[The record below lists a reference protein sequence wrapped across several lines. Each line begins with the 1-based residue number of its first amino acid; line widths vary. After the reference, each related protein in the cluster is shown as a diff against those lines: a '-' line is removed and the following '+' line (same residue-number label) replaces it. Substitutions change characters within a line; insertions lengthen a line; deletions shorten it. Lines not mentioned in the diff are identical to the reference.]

1 MNVDGIKYSIKNI
14 FQRRLRSSLTV
25 LSILIGITS
34 IFALVSFGLGIQNY
48 VNTIADEAGRDK
60 LFIQA
65 KGVGAPG
72 TDENFFISQD
82 DIDFVEKIRGVDE
95 ITGMY
100 LKAGEIGFRDQDKFN
115 FVAGLDPGQI
125 DFVEE
130 VFTVDV
136 ERGRSL
142 KKGDTNKA
150 VLGFNYQLD
159 DNIFD
164 RGVKLGDKIEI
175 NDVVFDVVG
184 FYSELG
190 NPSDDANVYLTIPA
204 FESLYDGIKGK
215 FGWGMVRADQGIG
228 SAAVASKIE
237 EKLRKFKDQDPGKE
251 DFFVQTFDDALATF
265 GAVIGVINGV
275 LLLIALISLVVA
287 SVNIMNTMYTAVLE
301 RTREIGVMKA
311 IGARNNEILFIFVF
325 ESGMLGLFGGLLG
338 ILLGYWLARLG
349 GNIAAASGFA
359 ALQPI
364 FPWFLIFGCLFFAFM
379 VGAGAG
385 FLPAI
390 QASRQKP
397 VEALRYE

>member
-1 MNVDGIKYSIKNI
+1 GFVFFLYCGNGVWGAASVAGISITAGGVITKMNVDGIKYSIKNI

-142 KKGDTNKA
+142 K
-150 VLGFNYQLD
+150 
-159 DNIFD
+159 
-164 RGVKLGDKIEI
+164 
-175 NDVVFDVVG
+175 
-184 FYSELG
+184 
-190 NPSDDANVYLTIPA
+190 
-204 FESLYDGIKGK
+204 
-215 FGWGMVRADQGIG
+215 
-228 SAAVASKIE
+228 
-237 EKLRKFKDQDPGKE
+237 
-251 DFFVQTFDDALATF
+251 
-265 GAVIGVINGV
+265 
-275 LLLIALISLVVA
+275 
-287 SVNIMNTMYTAVLE
+287 
-301 RTREIGVMKA
+301 
-311 IGARNNEILFIFVF
+311 
-325 ESGMLGLFGGLLG
+325 
-338 ILLGYWLARLG
+338 
-349 GNIAAASGFA
+349 
-359 ALQPI
+359 
-364 FPWFLIFGCLFFAFM
+364 
-379 VGAGAG
+379 
-385 FLPAI
+385 
-390 QASRQKP
+390 
-397 VEALRYE
+397 